1 MATAETAALL
11 EAGGIRSAPPS
22 DASTSTYVIL
32 ISPFSPG
39 SFVSSSTDD
48 LFLGPE
54 ANEATLEGVG
64 LRVVGLGVVASAA

>member
-11 EAGGIRSAPPS
+11 DAGGIRSAPPS
-22 DASTSTYVIL
+22 DASASTSMIV

-54 ANEATLEGVG
+54 ANEATLEGVR
-64 LRVVGLGVVASAA
+64 LSVVGLGVLASAA